1 MLVRVSRFWAC
12 PNLHGKLIPQ
22 PTMIARLAG
31 VEFTELGS
39 EERCKDQIKAAAPAF
54 KRRGGGR
61 TPKQLL
67 DQLARG
73 QELQVRNEKLV
84 KAMKRA
90 KA

>member
-39 EERCKDQIKAAAPAF
+39 EERCKDQIKAAEAA
-54 KRRGGGR
+54 
-61 TPKQLL
+61 
-67 DQLARG
+67 ARPVG
-73 QELQVRNEKLV
+73 T
-84 KAMKRA
+84 RA
-90 KA
+90 GAAGP